1 MNNIYIGYDSR
12 EVEAFSACVNSI
24 NTNTSSP
31 IKITPIIRKDLQE
44 RGLYTREVDTM
55 SSTEFSF
62 TRFLVPYLANYE
74 GWAIFCDCDFI
85 FLEDIVQLFELADDR
100 YAVMCCK
107 HDYTPTTTTKMD
119 GQVQQVYPR
128 KNWSS
133 LVLWNCNHPKNKN
146 LTPEIVSTQTGQYLH
161 RFTWLDDSE
170 IGSLPIEWNW
180 LIGWYKE
187 PRDGSPKALHFTE
200 GGPWFKN
207 YENCEYSNVYYKYNL
222 T

>member
-12 EVEAFSACVNSI
+12 EVEAYNACVNSI
-24 NTNTSSP
+24 NVNTSTP

-44 RGLYTREVDTM
+44 KVLYTREVDTM

-85 FLEDIVQLFELADDR
+85 FLEDITQLFELIDDK

-107 HDYTPTTTTKMD
+107 HDYTPTNTTKMD
-119 GQVQQVYPR
+119 GQIQQLYPR

-133 LVLWNCNHPKNKN
+133 LMLWNCNHPKNKN
-146 LTPEIVSTQTGQYLH
+146 LTPEVVSTQSGQYLH

-187 PRDGSPKALHFTE
+187 PQDGSPKALHFTE
-200 GGPWFKN
+200 GGPWFKD

-222 T
+222 A